1 MKRPQ
6 LPKLERPHSLPWPF
20 PSSQPRSVT
29 RHRARKHWSHLLGM
43 ASLSLAS
50 SITTAWSSAWANTPF
65 ETPAIYWPR
74 HDLVIPFQVDL
85 TGQPPAEIHLEV
97 SEDRGRSWSVYHR
110 SDVRGR
116 QFNFHAAQDGE
127 YLFRLKTMDRFGAPI
142 DNPGEPMHI
151 IIDTTKPTGE
161 LLIDMDIQGD
171 LQGEFR
177 LLDSAL
183 DTASIRMEFQ
193 TDTASQWQDVRC
205 ELEPGVAPGEWVG
218 FGTWAIPVAAAQLI
232 VRVTARDQAGNTIEL
247 TRMPR
252 LPRSAANPTSVK
264 LASNKAGE
272 DVSSP
277 IGSGLARRFPTQRS
291 LAASST
297 ITAPLSS
304 PFAAQAAPS
313 QPGTSASNLPTAPI
327 YPQSAL
333 VELIPDSGAAPPNAL
348 GSTAS
353 GPSPFPTVPPQREAS
368 VSTTGLPLRS
378 VDAPMPASQAPSPNA
393 APFAFPPANSVAQGP
408 AIMTAASPFLA
419 KEPKSLLPDRAA
431 PSPTTLQL
439 PQTPFQPGS
448 TPVSVRPNAA
458 PFDSTKPGLSTAMK
472 PTLELG
478 GSLPQGMPSTQLQ
491 LSDAPSLTSLPPSTS
506 RSAVN
511 ALSCSS
517 KAFSLDYTIDNDP
530 GAPIS
535 SVELWGTTDSG
546 RTWDRWGI
554 DSDRESPFDI
564 EVEAEGLFGFRM
576 VIVGSNGLASRR
588 PLPGDE
594 ADSWIQVDTTL
605 PRVQLISAL
614 NGKGPDAGSLVI
626 EFQAID
632 ELFTDRPISIFY
644 SETPKGPWIP
654 ITQGARNSGRFVWP
668 AEPQLPERVFLRLE
682 AIDAAG
688 NVGSHQLDLPVDVQS
703 AAPRGRIQGIRPLG

>member
-6 LPKLERPHSLPWPF
+6 RLKLERPLSPLG
-20 PSSQPRSVT
+20 PSPSAHAQSDGEPTLRPRSAASY
-29 RHRARKHWSHLLGM
+29 RARTCWSHLLGI
-43 ASLSLAS
+43 ASLSMAS
-50 SITTAWSSAWANTPF
+50 SFTMDWAPARANSPF
-65 ETPAIYWPR
+65 DNPAIYWPR
-74 HDLVIPFQVDL
+74 QDLVIPFQVDL

-97 SEDRGRSWSVYHR
+97 SEDRGRTWAVYHR

-116 QFNFHAAQDGE
+116 QFNFQAARDGE
-127 YLFRLKTMDRFGAPI
+127 YWFRLKTLDRFGTPI
-142 DNPGEPMHI
+142 ENPGEPMHI
-151 IIDTTKPTGE
+151 VIDTTKPTGE
-161 LLIDMDIQGD
+161 LLIDMDTQGD

-177 LLDSAL
+177 LLDTAL
-183 DTASIRMEFQ
+183 DTTSVRMEFQ
-193 TDTASQWQDVRC
+193 TDTASQWEEVQC

-218 FGTWAIPVAAAQLI
+218 FGKWSIPVAAAQLI
-232 VRVTARDQAGNTIEL
+232 VRVTARDQAGNSIEL

-272 DVSSP
+272 DGSGP

-291 LAASST
+291 LADSSARST
-297 ITAPLSS
+297 P
-304 PFAAQAAPS
+304 PS
-313 QPGTSASNLPTAPI
+313 SASAPQTSPTVQYGSPAQHGSPASLHPTAPI

-333 VELIPDSGAAPPNAL
+333 VELLPDAGANPPGSFGAPNI
-348 GSTAS
+348 GSAS
-353 GPSPFPTVPPQREAS
+353 PQRETL

-378 VDAPMPASQAPSPNA
+378 VDAPMPPSHASAPDA
-393 APFAFPPANSVAQGP
+393 APLSPAPIFFPPSENLAGPP

-431 PSPTTLQL
+431 SSPTAL
-439 PQTPFQPGS
+439 PS
-448 TPVSVRPNAA
+448 
-458 PFDSTKPGLSTAMK
+458 MK

-478 GSLPQGMPSTQLQ
+478 GIPTSAPPSSQLQ
-491 LSDAPSLTSLPPSTS
+491 LSASPIPTPLPSSPSRPT
-506 RSAVN
+506 VN

-517 KAFSLDYTIDNDP
+517 KAFSLDYTIENDP

-546 RTWDRWGI
+546 RSWDRWGI

-564 EVEAEGLFGFRM
+564 EVESEGLFGFRM

-594 ADSWIQVDTTL
+594 ADSWIQVDTTQ

-626 EFQAID
+626 EFQALD
-632 ELFTDRPISIFY
+632 DQFTDRPISIFY

-668 AEPQLPERVFLRLE
+668 AEPQLPEKVFLRLE

-688 NVGSHQLDLPVDVQS
+688 NVGAHQMDLPVDVQS
-703 AAPRGRIQGIRPLG
+703 AAPRGRIQGIRPLN

>member
-6 LPKLERPHSLPWPF
+6 RLKLERPLPPLG
-20 PSSQPRSVT
+20 PSQSALAHPDREPTLRPRAATS
-29 RHRARKHWSHLLGM
+29 HRARTSWSHLLGL
-43 ASLSLAS
+43 ASLSMAS
-50 SITTAWSSAWANTPF
+50 SFTMDWTPARANSPLDN
-65 ETPAIYWPR
+65 PAIYWPR
-74 HDLVIPFQVDL
+74 QDLVIPFQVDL

-97 SEDRGRSWSVYHR
+97 SEDRGRNWAVYHR

-116 QFNFHAAQDGE
+116 QFNFQAARDGE
-127 YLFRLKTMDRFGAPI
+127 YWFRLKTLDRFGAPI

-151 IIDTTKPTGE
+151 VIDTTKPTGE
-161 LLIDMDIQGD
+161 LLIDMDTQGD

-177 LLDSAL
+177 LLDTAL
-183 DTASIRMEFQ
+183 DTTSIRMEFQ
-193 TDTASQWQDVRC
+193 TDTASQWEEVRC

-218 FGTWAIPVAAAQLI
+218 FGKWSIPVAAAQLI

-272 DVSSP
+272 DASSP

-291 LAASST
+291 LADSSSRSNPLSST
-297 ITAPLSS
+297 SAPLSS
-304 PFAAQAAPS
+304 PPAVNGT
-313 QPGTSASNLPTAPI
+313 PGQYGIAGQYGSPASMHPTAPI

-333 VELIPDSGAAPPNAL
+333 VELLPDAGANPPSSFGAPTIGGAAP
-348 GSTAS
+348 
-353 GPSPFPTVPPQREAS
+353 QRETL

-378 VDAPMPASQAPSPNA
+378 VDAPMPPSHESSLNA
-393 APFAFPPANSVAQGP
+393 APITFPPSDNLAGPP

-419 KEPKSLLPDRAA
+419 KEPKSLLPERAA
-431 PSPTTLQL
+431 SSPSAL
-439 PQTPFQPGS
+439 PS
-448 TPVSVRPNAA
+448 
-458 PFDSTKPGLSTAMK
+458 MK
-472 PTLELG
+472 PSLELG
-478 GSLPQGMPSTQLQ
+478 GFPNSATPSSQLQ
-491 LSDAPSLTSLPPSTS
+491 LSASPTLTPLPSSPSRPT
-506 RSAVN
+506 VN

-546 RTWDRWGI
+546 RSWDRWGI

-564 EVEAEGLFGFRM
+564 EVETEGLFGFRM

-594 ADSWIQVDTTL
+594 ADSWIQVDTTQ

-626 EFQAID
+626 EFQALD
-632 ELFTDRPISIFY
+632 DHFTDRPISISY

-668 AEPQLPERVFLRLE
+668 AEPQLPEKVFLRLE

-688 NVGSHQLDLPVDVQS
+688 NVGAHQMDLPVDVQS
-703 AAPRGRIQGIRPLG
+703 AAPRGRIQGIRPSN